1 MPSSSLLT
9 VARSQVLASRSAL
22 ESQLQGL
29 DDSQAGETKSSA
41 GDKFE
46 TSREMMQQ
54 QRDQLS
60 AQLQVVLEQA
70 LLLEVCERKAESSV
84 IGLGSVVTLDS
95 GERYLIA
102 CGIGRLKTSGSKAF
116 AISLESPIGQVLKG
130 LTASDTASFR
140 GKELKVTSVE

>member
-1 MPSSSLLT
+1 MPSSSLLAI
-9 VARSQVLASRSAL
+9 ARSQVLSSREAL
-22 ESQLQGL
+22 ESQLKQL
-29 DDSQAGETKSSA
+29 DASQASETKSSA

-70 LLLEVCERKAESSV
+70 LLLEVCERKAASKI
-84 IGLGSVVTLDS
+84 IGLGSVVTLSS

-102 CGIGRLKTSGSKAF
+102 CGIGRLKTAGSKAF

-130 LTASDTASFR
+130 LTENDTASFR
-140 GKELKVTSVE
+140 GRELKIASVS